1 MAERTSSA
9 RIQPHMAHVPGHDGN
24 RLELDLS
31 AELDTAVE
39 FDPSAE
45 RAQADWSELVAK
57 HEPWMRALVSGRIPA
72 HLKARFDGDDVVQS
86 AFLTLCESIESGQAS
101 VEGDI
106 KGFLTRIVRN
116 GLCDEVRH
124 HSRRRRSADE
134 ECRVSDSA
142 LDLHECPR
150 ERPLEAIERAELQ
163 TTLIDALGRLSALD
177 RRLVQLKHIE
187 QRSWIEIGRL
197 LEMPESTA
205 RRKGL
210 EAFERL
216 MRLVD

>member
-1 MAERTSSA
+1 VPERPSPA
-9 RIQPHMAHVPGHDGN
+9 RIQPHMAHVPGHDGK
-24 RLELDLS
+24 RRELDLS
-31 AELDTAVE
+31 AETV
-39 FDPSAE
+39 P
-45 RAQADWSELVAK
+45 ADWSELVAL

-86 AFLTLCESIESGQAS
+86 AFLTLCERIESGQAS

-106 KGFLTRIVRN
+106 KGFLYRIVRN
-116 GLCDEVRH
+116 GLCDEVRRH
-124 HSRRRRSADE
+124 TRRRRSAGE
-134 ECRVSDSA
+134 ECHVSEHA
-142 LDLHECPR
+142 LDLHECPC
-150 ERPLEAIERAELQ
+150 EMPLEAIERAESQ
-163 TTLIDALGRLSALD
+163 TTLIDAIARLSALD

-210 EAFERL
+210 EAFGRL